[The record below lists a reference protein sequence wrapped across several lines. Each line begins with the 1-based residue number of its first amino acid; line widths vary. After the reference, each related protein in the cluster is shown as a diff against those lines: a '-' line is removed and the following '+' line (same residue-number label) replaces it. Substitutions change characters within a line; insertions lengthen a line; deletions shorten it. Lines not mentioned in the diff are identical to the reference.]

1 MRAWQAPAAADILV
15 SELLGSLGDNELS
28 PECLDGAQRFLKP
41 DGLSIPAAY
50 TSQLQPIAAFRVWSD
65 VKVRRPQ
72 DGRRIGRLVR
82 KVCLLRTASACP

>member
-65 VKVRRPQ
+65 VKVWRPQ
-72 DGRRIGRLVR
+72 DGRH
-82 KVCLLRTASACP
+82 S